1 MYIKFLNGTDKGG
14 FTMRTELVRRRN
26 QLEMTH
32 DVVADKANISRAYY
46 TNIEAGRKDPS
57 FKVMKRIADAL
68 ETTVD
73 SIFFDYDVPNRNE
86 ISATKEAI

>member
-1 MYIKFLNGTDKGG
+1 
-14 FTMRTELVRRRN
+14 MRTELVRRRN

-32 DVVADKANISRAYY
+32 DVIADKANISRPYY

-57 FKVMKRIADAL
+57 FKVMKRIADVL

-73 SIFFDYDVPNRNE
+73 SIFFDQDVPNRNMKSTA
-86 ISATKEAI
+86 IEAN